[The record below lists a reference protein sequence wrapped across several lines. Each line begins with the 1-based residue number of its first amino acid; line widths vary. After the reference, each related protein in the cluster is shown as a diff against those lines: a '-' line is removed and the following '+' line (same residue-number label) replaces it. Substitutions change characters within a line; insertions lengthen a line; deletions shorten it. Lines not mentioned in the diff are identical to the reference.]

1 MSVYIA
7 PQQDTIFVLD
17 QLVEL
22 DKLAAQY
29 ALEDVSLELADVIV
43 QEAGKLATDVLAPLN
58 AEGDKHGAVLTD
70 QGVQQS
76 PGYKDAYQQYVDNG
90 WAMLTGPTEF
100 GGQGL
105 PNVLGTAVNEL
116 WHSANM
122 AFALCPM
129 LSQGAVEALIAHGSP
144 ELQARY
150 LHKLISGEWT
160 GTMNLTE
167 PNAGSDLAAVACK
180 ATPEGDYYRIRGQ
193 KIYITWGDHQ
203 MTSNIVHLVLA
214 RLPDAP
220 AGVKGISLFVV
231 PKYVLSEDGEPTEL
245 NDARCISLEHKLGIH
260 ASPTCTMSFGD
271 NGGAIGYLIGE
282 PNKGLNYMFTMMNHA
297 RQSVGLQGLSIS
309 ERAYQQALQFAKDRT
324 QGTNKNGQKIAI
336 IEYPDVRRMLMAM
349 KSGCEAMRAL
359 SLCAAADIDKH
370 HHGDSDAKQRI
381 EFYTPIVKGWMTE
394 LSQELTSLNIQIHG
408 GMGFVEE
415 AGAAQ
420 HFRDARILTIY
431 EGTTGI
437 QALDLVG
444 RKTLSDEANALTQ
457 LLNEVD
463 STLTELSAS
472 TDKTLQH
479 ITPRLTLALQ
489 KATTVKNWL
498 LDQGQSD
505 RQMAAAVSVDYLMMM
520 GYLCGGWLM
529 AKSALRAAQLRTH
542 NAAHNENTQYSNE
555 FLTGKQGTAHFY
567 AEYYL
572 PRVHQHGDTILSGL
586 SSTFSLDLDQL

>member
-29 ALEDVSLELADVIV
+29 ALDDVTLELAEVIV

-58 AEGDKHGAVLTD
+58 AEGDKHGAALVD
-70 QGVQQS
+70 QRVQQS
-76 PGYKDAYQQYVDNG
+76 PGYKEAYQQYVDNG
-90 WAMLTGPTEF
+90 WATLTGPTEF

-105 PNVLGTAVNEL
+105 PNVLGTAINEL

-129 LSQGAVEALIAHGSP
+129 LSQGAVEALTAHGSP
-144 ELQARY
+144 ELQERY

-167 PNAGSDLAAVACK
+167 PNAGSDLAAIACK
-180 ATPEGDYYRIRGQ
+180 AKPEGDHYRIRGQ

-231 PKYVLSEDGEPTEL
+231 PKYLLSDEGEPTEL

-271 NGGAIGYLIGE
+271 NDGAIGYLIGE
-282 PNKGLNYMFTMMNHA
+282 PNKGLSYMFTMMNHA

-309 ERAYQQALQFAKDRT
+309 ERAYQQARQFAKDRT
-324 QGTNKNGQKIAI
+324 QGTTKDGQKIAI
-336 IEYPDVRRMLMAM
+336 IDYPDVRRMLMAM

-370 HHGDSDAKQRI
+370 HHGDLDAKARV

-415 AGAAQ
+415 TGAAQ

-444 RKTLSDEANALTQ
+444 RKTLNDEANALTQ
-457 LLNEVD
+457 LLNEVSNTITQL
-463 STLTELSAS
+463 STSPDT
-472 TDKTLQH
+472 TLKQ
-479 ITPRLTLALQ
+479 ITPRLNRALQ
-489 KATTVKNWL
+489 KATAVKDWL
-498 LDQGQSD
+498 LAQGKAD
-505 RQMAAAVSVDYLMMM
+505 RQMAANVSVDYLMMM

-529 AKSALRAAQLRTH
+529 AKSALRAVELSGQNNL
-542 NAAHNENTQYSNE
+542 NNEANTYSE
-555 FLTGKQGTAHFY
+555 DFLTAKQGTAHFY

-572 PRVHQHGDTILSGL
+572 PRVYQHADTVLSGL
-586 SSTFSLDLDQL
+586 SSTFSLDTDQL